1 MKPYRKTCFIL
12 IYNLLKMI
20 AILLLISLSITF
32 LLFFQIQH
40 GKIISG
46 VTPLFTSLIAWCLF
60 LIFLLLALLL
70 SEFYLRL
77 KNDRL
82 RNSLKS
88 FWATFRLHHFLIQH
102 DKYNQGNKEGMV
114 NRKDLVLHSF
124 NRAARKAVLDL
135 RENQLLLCLKLPK
148 ELQAQA
154 LFKAQEEAIR
164 EHISN
169 LYPHYILSP
178 FERQKFNLWLKGTKE
193 K

>member
-1 MKPYRKTCFIL
+1 MKPYRKTFFIL
-12 IYNLLKMI
+12 IYNLLKT
-20 AILLLISLSITF
+20 AALLLLISLSIVF
-32 LLFFQIQH
+32 LLFFQIQQ

-46 VTPLFTSLIAWCLF
+46 VNPPFTYLIAWCLF
-60 LIFLLLALLL
+60 LISLLLTLLL
-70 SEFYLRL
+70 SEAFLRL
-77 KNDRL
+77 RNDQL

-88 FWATFRLHHFLIQH
+88 FWATFRLRHFLIQH
-102 DKYNQGNKEGMV
+102 DKYNQVNKEGMV
-114 NRKDLVLHSF
+114 NRKDPVLHSF
-124 NRAARKAVLDL
+124 NRASRKAVLDL
-135 RENQLLLCLKLPK
+135 RKDKLLLCLKLPK

>member
-1 MKPYRKTCFIL
+1 MKPYRKTFFIL
-12 IYNLLKMI
+12 IYNLLKI
-20 AILLLISLSITF
+20 VALLLLISLSITF

-46 VTPLFTSLIAWCLF
+46 VKPLFTYLIAWCLF
-60 LIFLLLALLL
+60 LIFLLLTLLL
-70 SEFYLRL
+70 SEVYSRL

-88 FWATFRLHHFLIQH
+88 FWATFRLRHFLIQH
-102 DKYNQGNKEGMV
+102 DKYNQVNKEGMV
-114 NRKDLVLHSF
+114 NRKDPVLHSF
-124 NRAARKAVLDL
+124 NRATRKAVLDL
-135 RENQLLLCLKLPK
+135 KENQLLLCLKLPK

>member
-1 MKPYRKTCFIL
+1 MKPYRKTFFIL
-12 IYNLLKMI
+12 IYNLLKT
-20 AILLLISLSITF
+20 AALLLLISLSIAF
-32 LLFFQIQH
+32 LLFFQIQQ

-46 VTPLFTSLIAWCLF
+46 VNPLFTYLIAWCLF
-60 LIFLLLALLL
+60 LISLLLTLLL
-70 SEFYLRL
+70 SEAFLRL
-77 KNDRL
+77 RNDQL

-88 FWATFRLHHFLIQH
+88 FWATFRLRHFLIQH
-102 DKYNQGNKEGMV
+102 DKYNQVNKEGMV
-114 NRKDLVLHSF
+114 NRKDPVLHSF
-124 NRAARKAVLDL
+124 NRATRKAVLDL
-135 RENQLLLCLKLPK
+135 KENQLLLCLKLPK

>member
-1 MKPYRKTCFIL
+1 MKPYRKTFFIL
-12 IYNLLKMI
+12 IYNLLKI
-20 AILLLISLSITF
+20 AALLLLISLSITF

-46 VTPLFTSLIAWCLF
+46 IKPLYPSLIAWCLF
-60 LIFLLLALLL
+60 LISLLLTLLL
-70 SEFYLRL
+70 SEAFLRL
-77 KNDRL
+77 RNDQL

-88 FWATFRLHHFLIQH
+88 FWATFRLRHFLIQH
-102 DKYNQGNKEGMV
+102 DKYNQVNKEEMV
-114 NRKDLVLHSF
+114 NRKDPVLHSF

-135 RENQLLLCLKLPK
+135 REDQLLLCLKLPK

>member
-1 MKPYRKTCFIL
+1 MKPYRKTFFIL
-12 IYNLLKMI
+12 IYNLLKT
-20 AILLLISLSITF
+20 AALLLLISLSIAF
-32 LLFFQIQH
+32 LLFFQIQQ

-46 VTPLFTSLIAWCLF
+46 VNPPFTYLIAWCLF
-60 LIFLLLALLL
+60 LISLLLTLLL
-70 SEFYLRL
+70 SEAFLRL
-77 KNDRL
+77 RNDQL

-88 FWATFRLHHFLIQH
+88 FWATFRLRHFLIQH
-102 DKYNQGNKEGMV
+102 DKYNQVNKEGMV
-114 NRKDLVLHSF
+114 NRKDPVLHSF
-124 NRAARKAVLDL
+124 NRASRKAVLDL
-135 RENQLLLCLKLPK
+135 IKDKLLLCLKLPK

>member
-1 MKPYRKTCFIL
+1 MKPYRKTFFIL
-12 IYNLLKMI
+12 TYNLLKI
-20 AILLLISLSITF
+20 ATLLLLISLSITF
-32 LLFFQIQH
+32 LLFFQIQQ

-46 VTPLFTSLIAWCLF
+46 VNPLFTYLIAWCLF

-70 SEFYLRL
+70 SESYSRL
-77 KNDRL
+77 KNDQL
-82 RNSLKS
+82 RNCLKS
-88 FWATFRLHHFLIQH
+88 FWATFRLRHFLIQH
-102 DKYNQGNKEGMV
+102 DKYNQVNKEEMV
-114 NRKDLVLHSF
+114 NRKDPVLHSF

-135 RENQLLLCLKLPK
+135 REDQLLLCLKLPR

>member
-1 MKPYRKTCFIL
+1 MKSYRKTFFIL
-12 IYNLLKMI
+12 TYNLLKI
-20 AILLLISLSITF
+20 VALLLLISLSITF
-32 LLFFQIQH
+32 LMLFQIQH

-46 VTPLFTSLIAWCLF
+46 VTPLFTYLIVWCLF
-60 LIFLLLALLL
+60 LIFLLLAVLL
-70 SEFYLRL
+70 SEAYSRL

-88 FWATFRLHHFLIQH
+88 FWATFRLRHFLIQH
-102 DKYNQGNKEGMV
+102 DKYNQVNKKGMV
-114 NRKDLVLHSF
+114 NRRDPTLHSF
-124 NRAARKAVLDL
+124 NRAVRKTVLDL

-148 ELQAQA
+148 ELQGQA

-169 LYPHYILSP
+169 LYPPYILSP
-178 FERQKFNLWLKGTKE
+178 FERQKFNLWIKGTKE